1 MAGFFC
7 GSLML
12 ILKESRSSKL
22 YESFANSSSMRVLLA
37 FGNLTQLQSELRDSE
52 TVLRG
57 QALKTVNSERSPFLE
72 GLLLIG
78 TLRFSDLGL
87 WRS

>member
-12 ILKESRSSKL
+12 LLKESRSGKL
-22 YESFANSSSMRVLLA
+22 YESCANSSSTRVLLA
-37 FGNLTQLQSELRDSE
+37 FGNLTQLQSDLRDSE

-57 QALKTVNSERSPFLE
+57 QTLKRLIQKGALP
-72 GLLLIG
+72 
-78 TLRFSDLGL
+78 
-87 WRS
+87 WRSFCLQGVSGF